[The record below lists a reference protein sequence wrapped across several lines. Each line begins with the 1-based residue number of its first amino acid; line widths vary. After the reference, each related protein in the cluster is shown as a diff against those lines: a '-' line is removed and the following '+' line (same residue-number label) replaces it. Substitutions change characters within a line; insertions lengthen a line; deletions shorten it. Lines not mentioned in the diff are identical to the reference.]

1 MKSRMKKRYIVA
13 LAVCILLLIPQVSKA
28 CWVYLTVE
36 ELVEKSDV
44 ILVGEVEGPHKGS
57 IKTEGVNY
65 NKWKVKVHYYVKG
78 DINDSEIIVG
88 TPDEYTSLH
97 YDLNANGN
105 QVLLFLK
112 KDGNYYIP
120 HSPQAVVGINFDEGK
135 IEQGKQISGEELLE
149 LISITNGNM
158 DSKEKEKIKEYLSS
172 KDLIRN
178 VTQTVSDNGVQNNTV
193 IMGTLV
199 FIGAVVIVFF
209 VGRKK

>member
-1 MKSRMKKRYIVA
+1 MKKRYIIA
-13 LAVCILLLIPQVSKA
+13 LAVCILLMIPQISKA

-44 ILVGEVEGPHKGS
+44 ILIGEVVNPLSGS
-57 IKTEGVNY
+57 IKTESVNY
-65 NKWKVKVHYYVKG
+65 NKWKVQVHYYVKG

-88 TPDEYTSLH
+88 TPDKNTSLH
-97 YDLNANGN
+97 YNLNANGN

-112 KDGNYYIP
+112 KDGNYYLP
-120 HSPQAVVGINFDEGK
+120 HSPQAVVGITFDKDK
-135 IEQGKQISGEELLE
+135 IEQGKKISGKELLE

-158 DSKEKEKIKEYLSS
+158 DSKEKGKIKEYLSS

-178 VTQTVSDNGVQNNTV
+178 ATLTVSDNGVQNNTV

-199 FIGAVVIVFF
+199 LIGVVAILFLVR
-209 VGRKK
+209 RKKMTR